1 MNNQKSGELRAK
13 NDLHKSNEIVRKND
27 FSATKE
33 LHKKFISLGNQR
45 NKITHELILLIPE
58 IYKKEIYKSYGC
70 ANIYEYAARFGGGLS
85 AGVVDKVIKVEKKL
99 SEVSC
104 QNLFETVREQGVHKV
119 AMVACFA
126 TKENEK
132 ELIKVVENLPKAA
145 VQEYSREM
153 RGKISRA
160 PMKIELDGVMRYQ
173 LEKMKQ
179 KMKVQSNKEIL
190 KRLIQAQFDHF
201 FPGENFEEVED
212 DGEIAEV
219 VSSGAEAVDRGAE
232 TVDGGAEAMGCGAE
246 LVVMDGAVVN
256 CWDVVADE
264 VVNREAKA
272 VKKSKKITRYIPKQ
286 KRTETL
292 TKTGGRCSSPNC
304 ERPATEFH
312 HENGYAKTKSHDNL
326 IALCKLHHKIIHA
339 GIYREPTKTDLL
351 YLEHRKLALE

>member
-1 MNNQKSGELRAK
+1 K
-13 NDLHKSNEIVRKND
+13 NDLLAAKN
-27 FSATKE
+27 

-119 AMVACFA
+119 AMVAFMA

-132 ELIKVVENLPKAA
+132 ELIKMVENLPKPA

-173 LEKMKQ
+173 LEKMKH
-179 KMKVQSNKEIL
+179 KMRVQSNKEIL

-201 FPGENFEEVED
+201 FPGENFEEVKD
-212 DGEIAEV
+212 DGEIAEIV
-219 VSSGAEAVDRGAE
+219 GGRAEAE
-232 TVDGGAEAMGCGAE
+232 
-246 LVVMDGAVVN
+246 
-256 CWDVVADE
+256 
-264 VVNREAKA
+264 A

>member
-1 MNNQKSGELRAK
+1 MYNKKSNGLVGKNTLQKSNGLVGENTLQKSVGIKAK
-13 NDLHKSNEIVRKND
+13 NDLLAAKN
-27 FSATKE
+27 

-85 AGVVDKVIKVEKKL
+85 AGVVDKVIKVERKL

-119 AMVACFA
+119 AMVAFMA

-132 ELIKVVENLPKAA
+132 ELIKMVENLPKAA

-173 LEKMKQ
+173 LEKMKH

-201 FPGENFEEVED
+201 FPGENFEEVEG

-219 VSSGAEAVDRGAE
+219 VGGRAE
-232 TVDGGAEAMGCGAE
+232 AEAMDRE
-246 LVVMDGAVVN
+246 DGAVVN
-256 CWDVVADE
+256 RWDVVADE
-264 VVNREAKA
+264 TVNREAKA

-312 HENGYAKTKSHDNL
+312 HKNGYAKTKSHDNL
-326 IALCKLHHKIIHA
+326 IALCKLHHKITHA

-351 YLEHRKLALE
+351 YLEHRKLALR

>member
-104 QNLFETVREQGVHKV
+104 QNVFDTVREQGVHKV

-190 KRLIQAQFDHF
+190 KRLIQAQFDHL
-201 FPGENFEEVED
+201 FPGELCVEGED
-212 DGEIAEV
+212 DEGIAEV
-219 VSSGAEAVDRGAE
+219 VGGRAEAEAMGRGAEAVDSGAKTVDHGAE
-232 TVDGGAEAMGCGAE
+232 TV
-246 LVVMDGAVVN
+246 
-256 CWDVVADE
+256 VADE
-264 VVNREAKA
+264 T
-272 VKKSKKITRYIPKQ
+272 VKKTKKITRYIPKQ

-304 ERPATEFH
+304 EKPATEFH
-312 HENGYAKTKSHDNL
+312 HKNGYAKTKSHDNL
-326 IALCKLHHKIIHA
+326 IALCKLHHKITHA
-339 GIYREPTKTDLL
+339 GMYSEPTKTDLL
-351 YLEHRKLALE
+351 YLEHRKLALR

>member
-1 MNNQKSGELRAK
+1 MYNKKSNGLVGKNTLQESSGLVGENTLQKSAGVKAK
-13 NDLHKSNEIVRKND
+13 NDLLAAKN
-27 FSATKE
+27 

-119 AMVACFA
+119 AMVAFMA

-132 ELIKVVENLPKAA
+132 ELIKMVENLPKAA

-173 LEKMKQ
+173 LEKMKH

-212 DGEIAEV
+212 DGEIAEI
-219 VSSGAEAVDRGAE
+219 VSGGAEAVDHGAE
-232 TVDGGAEAMGCGAE
+232 TVD
-246 LVVMDGAVVN
+246 
-256 CWDVVADE
+256 
-264 VVNREAKA
+264 REAKA
-272 VKKSKKITRYIPKQ
+272 VKKSKKITRYITKQ

-312 HENGYAKTKSHDNL
+312 HKNGYAKTKSHDNL
-326 IALCKLHHKIIHA
+326 VALCGLHHKITHA
-339 GIYREPTKTDLL
+339 GMYSEPTKTDLL
-351 YLEHRKLALE
+351 Y